1 MFGLINAPPQ
11 AAQKPS
17 LLGRLGNAWRE
28 RDTPGADGN
37 SFMDKLGLLGA
48 QLRDVDG
55 GNAAPALMEQL
66 AGRNRQRQQDTAAQ
80 QERAQLAQ
88 AADELGLTGAK
99 KLQFLIDPAFRRD
112 VIAPKRDVR
121 QSGNDFFEI
130 PQQGDVQLLY
140 DGPDKPEGVPTGMVE
155 GEDGNLT
162 WRPGY
167 LESQRALAGATT
179 GARRDAVVSRPMPS
193 RARARAPAR
202 GGRSPAAHLT
212 VEQLLAI
219 AGR

>member
-11 AAQKPS
+11 AQKPT

-48 QLRDVDG
+48 QLQDVDG

-80 QERAQLAQ
+80 QERAQWAQ

-112 VIAPKRDVR
+112 VLTPKRDVR

-130 PQQGDVQLLY
+130 PQEGDVRLLY
-140 DGPDKPEGVPTGMVE
+140 DGPDKPEGIPMGMME
-155 GEDGNLT
+155 GPDGNLM

-167 LESQRALAGATT
+167 LESQRSLAGATS
-179 GARRDAVVSRPMPS
+179 GARREAVTSRPMPS
-193 RARARAPAR
+193 RARAGR
-202 GGRSPAAHLT
+202 GGAAVVPHGFEL
-212 VEQLLAI
+212 E
-219 AGR
+219 